1 MNSNALSVLM
11 MKDHYRL
18 MEYLSDVENNLGRD
32 STVLSNAF
40 NRFQW
45 NIEKHFFTEEKAI
58 FISYN
63 PDDPDKDYTNFSEL
77 MDQHTMILDEIQTLR
92 EKLQEGIGFDV
103 TTLKTLLMEHKTF
116 EEESI
121 YSMLDQEIDVCEKR
135 VIIDRIQEIR
145 L

>member
-92 EKLQEGIGFDV
+92 EKLHEGKAFDV